1 MANTG
6 RYSMCIRGTDEA
18 IEELRALLNSDA
30 FPSIYG
36 CDNFGFD
43 EPNRFSGEF
52 NGSFL
57 NSVDIYDEESLFRS
71 TVAQLGLEVEVYGQ
85 EVGSSYEEHFV
96 IEGDSLTV
104 DEQDGNAFDE
114 PIADLTLD
122 EIDEIAKT
130 YGMGASRDAVIK
142 AYDNGNIRFG
152 GYEWNF
158 NFAPAYAREN
168 DPVLQERFLK
178 FLEDGVKESGTGIF
192 TISDAADLSEAGF
205 TQAQA
210 MEMFRFFD
218 ESDAFRSSVA
228 IGRDPF
234 ITCYPTLTDDI
245 KAFGHPKLDQDQELV
260 PLNERSIL
268 DCGEDEIDEVKHA
281 AENSVIAADID
292 PSRFYEV
299 DAFAVRINEHGSEP
313 TYDLLINQGM
323 AAVFDQNN
331 VDYKSG
337 VDWALSMN
345 GDSVT
350 GFVATCHG
358 AWPGGVERVTDIE
371 FRRLTDGA
379 GFAARQDL
387 ERIDELSDEARNAEL
402 GNLFEDASKLQPSDS
417 LAEFIRSDIQRT
429 VEFAVS
435 EYAHEQTLG
444 VDDWRIEAARADVIG
459 DEEFNRIFG
468 VDDDDRMGLS
478 AFTGELK
485 DAAEHKHGDDSISR
499 NEPEHDGR

>member
-1 MANTG
+1 
-6 RYSMCIRGTDEA
+6 
-18 IEELRALLNSDA
+18 
-30 FPSIYG
+30 
-36 CDNFGFD
+36 
-43 EPNRFSGEF
+43 
-52 NGSFL
+52 
-57 NSVDIYDEESLFRS
+57 
-71 TVAQLGLEVEVYGQ
+71 
-85 EVGSSYEEHFV
+85 
-96 IEGDSLTV
+96 
-104 DEQDGNAFDE
+104 
-114 PIADLTLD
+114 
-122 EIDEIAKT
+122 
-130 YGMGASRDAVIK
+130 
-142 AYDNGNIRFG
+142 
-152 GYEWNF
+152 
-158 NFAPAYAREN
+158 
-168 DPVLQERFLK
+168 
-178 FLEDGVKESGTGIF
+178 
-192 TISDAADLSEAGF
+192 
-205 TQAQA
+205 
-210 MEMFRFFD
+210 
-218 ESDAFRSSVA
+218 
-228 IGRDPF
+228 
-234 ITCYPTLTDDI
+234 
-245 KAFGHPKLDQDQELV
+245 
-260 PLNERSIL
+260 
-268 DCGEDEIDEVKHA
+268 
-281 AENSVIAADID
+281 
-292 PSRFYEV
+292 
-299 DAFAVRINEHGSEP
+299 
-313 TYDLLINQGM
+313 M
-323 AAVFDQNN
+323 AAVFDRNN

>member
-1 MANTG
+1 M
-6 RYSMCIRGTDEA
+6 
-18 IEELRALLNSDA
+18 
-30 FPSIYG
+30 
-36 CDNFGFD
+36 
-43 EPNRFSGEF
+43 
-52 NGSFL
+52 
-57 NSVDIYDEESLFRS
+57 
-71 TVAQLGLEVEVYGQ
+71 
-85 EVGSSYEEHFV
+85 
-96 IEGDSLTV
+96 
-104 DEQDGNAFDE
+104 
-114 PIADLTLD
+114 
-122 EIDEIAKT
+122 
-130 YGMGASRDAVIK
+130 
-142 AYDNGNIRFG
+142 
-152 GYEWNF
+152 
-158 NFAPAYAREN
+158 
-168 DPVLQERFLK
+168 LQERFLK

-192 TISDAADLSEAGF
+192 TISDAADLSETGF

-292 PSRFYEV
+292 PSRFNEV

-323 AAVFDQNN
+323 AAVFDRNN

-478 AFTGELK
+478 AFTGELN

>member
-6 RYSMCIRGTDEA
+6 SYSMCMRGTDEA

-43 EPNRFSGEF
+43 EPNRFNGEF

-192 TISDAADLSEAGF
+192 TISDAA
-205 TQAQA
+205 
-210 MEMFRFFD
+210 
-218 ESDAFRSSVA
+218 
-228 IGRDPF
+228 
-234 ITCYPTLTDDI
+234 
-245 KAFGHPKLDQDQELV
+245 
-260 PLNERSIL
+260 
-268 DCGEDEIDEVKHA
+268 
-281 AENSVIAADID
+281 
-292 PSRFYEV
+292 
-299 DAFAVRINEHGSEP
+299 
-313 TYDLLINQGM
+313 
-323 AAVFDQNN
+323 
-331 VDYKSG
+331 
-337 VDWALSMN
+337 
-345 GDSVT
+345 
-350 GFVATCHG
+350 
-358 AWPGGVERVTDIE
+358 
-371 FRRLTDGA
+371 
-379 GFAARQDL
+379 
-387 ERIDELSDEARNAEL
+387 RNAEL

>member
-6 RYSMCIRGTDEA
+6 SYSMCMRGTDEA

-43 EPNRFSGEF
+43 EPNRFNGEF

-210 MEMFRFFD
+210 MEMFRF
-218 ESDAFRSSVA
+218 
-228 IGRDPF
+228 
-234 ITCYPTLTDDI
+234 
-245 KAFGHPKLDQDQELV
+245 
-260 PLNERSIL
+260 
-268 DCGEDEIDEVKHA
+268 
-281 AENSVIAADID
+281 
-292 PSRFYEV
+292 
-299 DAFAVRINEHGSEP
+299 
-313 TYDLLINQGM
+313 
-323 AAVFDQNN
+323 FDQNN

>member
-1 MANTG
+1 MDIEEAK
-6 RYSMCIRGTDEA
+6 RYAEA
-18 IEELRALLNSDA
+18 IRTINRYEISTPMKDSDRLLQIEGGKPKITCEISPTLLEYA
-30 FPSIYG
+30 GRCATYL
-36 CDNFGFD
+36 
-43 EPNRFSGEF
+43 EF
-52 NGSFL
+52 
-57 NSVDIYDEESLFRS
+57 IR
-71 TVAQLGLEVEVYGQ
+71 QLGTLRFTEDGRSAKRIPGEDAKQPLRNDLLLGTTPKIYQQLGFQADPLLYTRRHALKALAPKASKGEQFRHNHGIDPKLMCQVPLLLE
-85 EVGSSYEEHFV
+85 
-96 IEGDSLTV
+96 
-104 DEQDGNAFDE
+104 
-114 PIADLTLD
+114 
-122 EIDEIAKT
+122 
-130 YGMGASRDAVIK
+130 
-142 AYDNGNIRFG
+142 
-152 GYEWNF
+152 
-158 NFAPAYAREN
+158 
-168 DPVLQERFLK
+168 DPVLIYNSPNSNSRIC
-178 FLEDGVKESGTGIF
+178 V
-192 TISDAADLSEAGF
+192 
-205 TQAQA
+205 
-210 MEMFRFFD
+210 
-218 ESDAFRSSVA
+218 V
-228 IGRDPF
+228 
-234 ITCYPTLTDDI
+234 
-245 KAFGHPKLDQDQELV
+245 
-260 PLNERSIL
+260 LNQ
-268 DCGEDEIDEVKHA
+268 
-281 AENSVIAADID
+281 
-292 PSRFYEV
+292 V

-435 EYAHEQTLG
+435 EYAHEQTFG

>member
-6 RYSMCIRGTDEA
+6 SYSMCMRGTDEA
-18 IEELRALLNSDA
+18 VEELRALLDSDE
-30 FPSIYG
+30 FPGIYG
-36 CDNFGFD
+36 CDSFGFD
-43 EPNRFSGEF
+43 EPNRFSGGF

-57 NSVDIYDEESLFRS
+57 NSADIRNEEGLFRS
-71 TVAQLGLEVEVYGQ
+71 AVDELGLEVEVYGQ
-85 EVGSSYEEHFV
+85 EIGSSYEEHFV

-192 TISDAADLSEAGF
+192 TISDAADLSETGF

-234 ITCYPTLTDDI
+234 ITCYPTLPDDI
-245 KAFGHPKLDQDQELV
+245 KAFGHPRLDQAQELV

-281 AENSVIAADID
+281 AENDTIASDIE
-292 PSRFYEV
+292 PSHLSEV
-299 DAFAVRINEHGSEP
+299 EAFAVRINSHDSEP
-313 TYDLLINQGM
+313 TYDLLIDQGM
-323 AAVFDQNN
+323 NAVFDRNN
-331 VDYKSG
+331 VDYKTG
-337 VDWALSMN
+337 VDWALSKN
-345 GDSVT
+345 GNSVT
-350 GFVATCHG
+350 GFTATCHG
-358 AWPGGVERVTDIE
+358 AWPGGVERVAGIE
-371 FRRLTDGA
+371 FRKLTEGA
-379 GFAARQDL
+379 AFAVRQDV
-387 ERIDELSDEARNAEL
+387 ERIDELSDKARNAEL
-402 GNLFEDASKLQPSDS
+402 GELFEDASKLQPCDS
-417 LAEFIRSDIQRT
+417 LARYIQSDIQHA

-435 EYAHEQTLG
+435 EYALDQTLG
-444 VDDWRIEAARADVIG
+444 VDDWRIEAARSEAISD
-459 DEEFNRIFG
+459 DEFNRMFG

>member
-6 RYSMCIRGTDEA
+6 RYSMCMRGTDEA

-281 AENSVIAADID
+281 AENSVIAADILIVMGS
-292 PSRFYEV
+292 PSR
-299 DAFAVRINEHGSEP
+299 R
-313 TYDLLINQGM
+313 
-323 AAVFDQNN
+323 
-331 VDYKSG
+331 
-337 VDWALSMN
+337 
-345 GDSVT
+345 
-350 GFVATCHG
+350 
-358 AWPGGVERVTDIE
+358 
-371 FRRLTDGA
+371 
-379 GFAARQDL
+379 
-387 ERIDELSDEARNAEL
+387 
-402 GNLFEDASKLQPSDS
+402 
-417 LAEFIRSDIQRT
+417 
-429 VEFAVS
+429 
-435 EYAHEQTLG
+435 
-444 VDDWRIEAARADVIG
+444 
-459 DEEFNRIFG
+459 
-468 VDDDDRMGLS
+468 
-478 AFTGELK
+478 
-485 DAAEHKHGDDSISR
+485 
-499 NEPEHDGR
+499 

>member
-1 MANTG
+1 MNIEEAK
-6 RYSMCIRGTDEA
+6 RYAEA
-18 IEELRALLNSDA
+18 IRTINRYEISTPMKDSDRLLQIEGGKPKITCEISPALLEYA
-30 FPSIYG
+30 GRCATYL
-36 CDNFGFD
+36 
-43 EPNRFSGEF
+43 EF
-52 NGSFL
+52 
-57 NSVDIYDEESLFRS
+57 IR
-71 TVAQLGLEVEVYGQ
+71 QLG
-85 EVGSSYEEHFV
+85 
-96 IEGDSLTV
+96 
-104 DEQDGNAFDE
+104 
-114 PIADLTLD
+114 TL
-122 EIDEIAKT
+122 
-130 YGMGASRDAVIK
+130 
-142 AYDNGNIRFG
+142 RFT
-152 GYEWNF
+152 
-158 NFAPAYAREN
+158 
-168 DPVLQERFLK
+168 
-178 FLEDGVKESGTGIF
+178 EDG
-192 TISDAADLSEAGF
+192 
-205 TQAQA
+205 
-210 MEMFRFFD
+210 R
-218 ESDAFRSSVA
+218 DAFRSSVA

-292 PSRFYEV
+292 PSRFNEV

-444 VDDWRIEAARADVIG
+444 VDDWRIEAARADTIG

-468 VDDDDRMGLS
+468 GDDDDRMGLS

>member
-6 RYSMCIRGTDEA
+6 RYSMCMRGTDEA

-178 FLEDGVKESGTGIF
+178 FLEDGVKESDDGLLQIN
-192 TISDAADLSEAGF
+192 DAVDLSEAGF
-205 TQAQA
+205 TQAQV

-218 ESDAFRSSVA
+218 ESDAFRSSVT
-228 IGRDPF
+228 IGRDPL
-234 ITCYPTLTDDI
+234 ITCYPTLPDAI
-245 KAFGHPKLDQDQELV
+245 KAFGHPKLDQAQELL
-260 PLNERSIL
+260 PLNERSI
-268 DCGEDEIDEVKHA
+268 
-281 AENSVIAADID
+281 
-292 PSRFYEV
+292 
-299 DAFAVRINEHGSEP
+299 
-313 TYDLLINQGM
+313 
-323 AAVFDQNN
+323 
-331 VDYKSG
+331 
-337 VDWALSMN
+337 
-345 GDSVT
+345 
-350 GFVATCHG
+350 
-358 AWPGGVERVTDIE
+358 
-371 FRRLTDGA
+371 
-379 GFAARQDL
+379 L
-387 ERIDELSDEARNAEL
+387 ERIDELSDGERNAEL
-402 GNLFEDASKLQPSDS
+402 EKIFEDAFKLQPSDS
-417 LAEFIRSDIQRT
+417 LAGFIRSDIQRT

-459 DEEFNRIFG
+459 DEEFNKMFG

>member
-1 MANTG
+1 MNIEEAK
-6 RYSMCIRGTDEA
+6 RYAEA
-18 IEELRALLNSDA
+18 IRTINRYEISTPMKDSDRLLQIEGGKPKITCEISPTLLEYA
-30 FPSIYG
+30 GRCATYL
-36 CDNFGFD
+36 
-43 EPNRFSGEF
+43 EF
-52 NGSFL
+52 
-57 NSVDIYDEESLFRS
+57 IR
-71 TVAQLGLEVEVYGQ
+71 QLG
-85 EVGSSYEEHFV
+85 
-96 IEGDSLTV
+96 
-104 DEQDGNAFDE
+104 
-114 PIADLTLD
+114 TL
-122 EIDEIAKT
+122 
-130 YGMGASRDAVIK
+130 
-142 AYDNGNIRFG
+142 RF
-152 GYEWNF
+152 
-158 NFAPAYAREN
+158 
-168 DPVLQERFLK
+168 
-178 FLEDGVKESGTGIF
+178 T
-192 TISDAADLSEAGF
+192 
-205 TQAQA
+205 
-210 MEMFRFFD
+210 
-218 ESDAFRSSVA
+218 
-228 IGRDPF
+228 
-234 ITCYPTLTDDI
+234 
-245 KAFGHPKLDQDQELV
+245 
-260 PLNERSIL
+260 
-268 DCGEDEIDEVKHA
+268 
-281 AENSVIAADID
+281 
-292 PSRFYEV
+292 EV

-323 AAVFDQNN
+323 AAVFDRNN

-435 EYAHEQTLG
+435 EYAHEQTFG

-468 VDDDDRMGLS
+468 VDDDDRMELS

>member
-1 MANTG
+1 MASGGKKLTG
-6 RYSMCIRGTDEA
+6 KE
-18 IEELRALLNSDA
+18 RADLQRKQ
-30 FPSIYG
+30 I
-36 CDNFGFD
+36 
-43 EPNRFSGEF
+43 
-52 NGSFL
+52 
-57 NSVDIYDEESLFRS
+57 VDK
-71 TVAQLGLEVEVYGQ
+71 
-85 EVGSSYEEHFV
+85 V
-96 IEGDSLTV
+96 IEDMDKGGFEWVKPWHDMAAPHNPVTGV
-104 DEQDGNAFDE
+104 TYRGGNRTHLLGMAMIHGYTDPRWVTFKNLE
-114 PIADLTLD
+114 AAGWRLREGERSCVI
-122 EIDEIAKT
+122 EHWKMKRIKT
-130 YGMGASRDAVIK
+130 DRDAP
-142 AYDNGNIRFG
+142 D
-152 GYEWNF
+152 
-158 NFAPAYAREN
+158 N

-234 ITCYPTLTDDI
+234 ITCYPALTDDI

-281 AENSVIAADID
+281 AENSVIAAVID
-292 PSRFYEV
+292 PSRFNEV

-323 AAVFDQNN
+323 AAAFDQNN

>member
-6 RYSMCIRGTDEA
+6 RYSMCMRGTDEA

-192 TISDAADLSEAGF
+192 TISDAADLS
-205 TQAQA
+205 
-210 MEMFRFFD
+210 
-218 ESDAFRSSVA
+218 
-228 IGRDPF
+228 
-234 ITCYPTLTDDI
+234 
-245 KAFGHPKLDQDQELV
+245 
-260 PLNERSIL
+260 
-268 DCGEDEIDEVKHA
+268 
-281 AENSVIAADID
+281 
-292 PSRFYEV
+292 
-299 DAFAVRINEHGSEP
+299 
-313 TYDLLINQGM
+313 LI
-323 AAVFDQNN
+323 
-331 VDYKSG
+331 
-337 VDWALSMN
+337 
-345 GDSVT
+345 
-350 GFVATCHG
+350 H
-358 AWPGGVERVTDIE
+358 I
-371 FRRLTDGA
+371 
-379 GFAARQDL
+379 
-387 ERIDELSDEARNAEL
+387 
-402 GNLFEDASKLQPSDS
+402 
-417 LAEFIRSDIQRT
+417 
-429 VEFAVS
+429 
-435 EYAHEQTLG
+435 
-444 VDDWRIEAARADVIG
+444 
-459 DEEFNRIFG
+459 
-468 VDDDDRMGLS
+468 
-478 AFTGELK
+478 
-485 DAAEHKHGDDSISR
+485 
-499 NEPEHDGR
+499 

>member
-1 MANTG
+1 MLPA
-6 RYSMCIRGTDEA
+6 A
-18 IEELRALLNSDA
+18 
-30 FPSIYG
+30 
-36 CDNFGFD
+36 
-43 EPNRFSGEF
+43 
-52 NGSFL
+52 
-57 NSVDIYDEESLFRS
+57 
-71 TVAQLGLEVEVYGQ
+71 GLKG
-85 EVGSSYEEHFV
+85 
-96 IEGDSLTV
+96 
-104 DEQDGNAFDE
+104 
-114 PIADLTLD
+114 
-122 EIDEIAKT
+122 
-130 YGMGASRDAVIK
+130 
-142 AYDNGNIRFG
+142 
-152 GYEWNF
+152 
-158 NFAPAYAREN
+158 
-168 DPVLQERFLK
+168 
-178 FLEDGVKESGTGIF
+178 
-192 TISDAADLSEAGF
+192 
-205 TQAQA
+205 
-210 MEMFRFFD
+210 
-218 ESDAFRSSVA
+218 DAFRSSVA

-281 AENSVIAADID
+281 AENSVIAAVID
-292 PSRFYEV
+292 PSRFNEV
-299 DAFAVRINEHGSEP
+299 DAFAVRINKHGSEP

>member
-6 RYSMCIRGTDEA
+6 RYSMCMRGTDEA

-205 TQAQA
+205 TQAQV

-218 ESDAFRSSVA
+218 ESDAFRALGCWVA
-228 IGRDPF
+228 GLWGCDPA
-234 ITCYPTLTDDI
+234 TL
-245 KAFGHPKLDQDQELV
+245 
-260 PLNERSIL
+260 
-268 DCGEDEIDEVKHA
+268 
-281 AENSVIAADID
+281 
-292 PSRFYEV
+292 
-299 DAFAVRINEHGSEP
+299 
-313 TYDLLINQGM
+313 
-323 AAVFDQNN
+323 
-331 VDYKSG
+331 
-337 VDWALSMN
+337 
-345 GDSVT
+345 
-350 GFVATCHG
+350 
-358 AWPGGVERVTDIE
+358 
-371 FRRLTDGA
+371 
-379 GFAARQDL
+379 
-387 ERIDELSDEARNAEL
+387 L
-402 GNLFEDASKLQPSDS
+402 GCL
-417 LAEFIRSDIQRT
+417 RC
-429 VEFAVS
+429 
-435 EYAHEQTLG
+435 
-444 VDDWRIEAARADVIG
+444 
-459 DEEFNRIFG
+459 
-468 VDDDDRMGLS
+468 
-478 AFTGELK
+478 
-485 DAAEHKHGDDSISR
+485 
-499 NEPEHDGR
+499 